1 MQNEAKHANVLS
13 VDELTL
19 KFGHYILGAPMDMA
33 PADVVADVEK
43 LKAPEK
49 LTEFLDT
56 VIKYAVKNKLDIVTI
71 YKPEDALNRDKEDI
85 QVHRDWYVCVSGG
98 AILRRG
104 EAIAHTLSA
113 GLLGALVQWAEE
125 SGRVGKPRILR
136 AASSAG
142 YGDMEE

>member
-1 MQNEAKHANVLS
+1 MQSETHSNVLS

-19 KFGHYILGAPMDMA
+19 KFGHYILGAPLDMA

-56 VIKYAVKNKLDIVTI
+56 VVKYAVKNKLEIITI
-71 YKPEDALNRDKEDI
+71 FKPEDVLNRDKEDI
-85 QVHRDWYVCVSGG
+85 QLHRDWYVCVKGG
-98 AILRRG
+98 TVLRAG
-104 EAIAHTLSA
+104 EAVAHTLSA

-125 SGRVGKPRILR
+125 SGKVGKPRILR
-136 AASSAG
+136 AVNCTKF
-142 YGDMEE
+142 GDMDD